1 MGNRDTPVG
10 NRDPNGERGHPDL
23 TPRPPHSCGDHFNP
37 DGECHGG
44 PEDEHRVSLRDP
56 RDWWMGGGVLGSPLT
71 PPICPIARRGP
82 GQHLGGRRWPGRLPH
97 GGLAPEGEAM
107 GGAGG
112 ATLRPKSL
120 GGVPSPCSVCPPG
133 LGHHRALGGGGCGR
147 GRPGPGLPPPVTGDG
162 ELGAKVSD
170 GGAQKGVGGHTKPPP
185 HTLCPPRLACGVV
198 ARAAGLFQNPKRVC
212 SCDGVTLWDERDQAA
227 PGHPPAPTPHL

>member
-1 MGNRDTPVG
+1 M
-10 NRDPNGERGHPDL
+10 
-23 TPRPPHSCGDHFNP
+23 
-37 DGECHGG
+37 
-44 PEDEHRVSLRDP
+44 
-56 RDWWMGGGVLGSPLT
+56 GSPLT
-71 PPICPIARRGP
+71 PPFCPIARRGP

-133 LGHHRALGGGGCGR
+133 LGHHRALGGGGRGR

-162 ELGAKVSD
+162 ELGAEVSD
-170 GGAQKGVGGHTKPPP
+170 GGAQKGVGGHTKPPLTPCAPPGWPAAWWRGRPGSSRTPNASAAATGSRCGTSATKLPPDPPRPPP
-185 HTLCPPRLACGVV
+185 HTCRGCEESGGGYEKTGLGGVKIY
-198 ARAAGLFQNPKRVC
+198 NY
-212 SCDGVTLWDERDQAA
+212 SI
-227 PGHPPAPTPHL
+227 